1 MNTLSAK
8 KKLKTRGVYE
18 KLPLATAKRSG
29 INMSE
34 TDKVITELKRQL
46 KISGVKYTDVAQALS
61 LTEGSVKRLLAS
73 GNQISLE
80 RLNAICELIDMD
92 ILNCLNLHRQ
102 RRHLLH

>member
-61 LTEGSVKRLLAS
+61 SLKAPSSAYLPLVIKSVWSA
-73 GNQISLE
+73 
-80 RLNAICELIDMD
+80 
-92 ILNCLNLHRQ
+92 
-102 RRHLLH
+102 